1 MAEKILVVDDDL
13 DTLRL
18 VGLML
23 QRQGYQILAAS
34 NGMQALTLAQAEKP
48 NLILLDVMMPDVDG
62 YEVTRRLR
70 SNPVTAPIPIIMFTA
85 KTLVDDKVM
94 GFESGVDDYLTK
106 PTQPRE
112 LFAHVKAVLARSQK
126 ATSVATAAPA
136 PPKERGHVIGVM
148 AAKGGLGV
156 STLTINLGISIQQRT
171 RQQVIVAEFRPGEG
185 SIGLDL
191 GYENPEGLNRL
202 LQHTAAEISS
212 KDVEAELVTHKSDVR
227 LLLSSYSPQD
237 VRSIQSC
244 AHFETI
250 ARTLVYLAN
259 FIVLDLGPGI
269 NPITDK
275 VLPIC
280 DDIIIVLEPIPN
292 SLIRTHLLANELVSR
307 GYGENRISTVLY
319 NRQRTEMQYSLA
331 QVQKEYAHPIALV
344 FTAAPELTYQAS
356 KANQPLVIQHP
367 DNLTSQQ
374 FAKLAENITRHV
386 RIKDH

>member
-1 MAEKILVVDDDL
+1 MAERILVVDDDL

-34 NGMQALTLAQAEKP
+34 NGTQAIAIAQAEKP
-48 NLILLDVMMPDVDG
+48 DLILLDVMMPDVDG

-70 SNPVTAPIPIIMFTA
+70 NNPVTGPIPIIMFTA

-112 LFAHVKAVLARSQK
+112 LFAHVKAVLARSGK
-126 ATSVATAAPA
+126 AAAGA
-136 PPKERGHVIGVM
+136 PPTTPPRERGYVIGVM

-156 STLTINLGISIQQRT
+156 STLAINLGVSLQQRT

-185 SIGLDL
+185 SIGLEL
-191 GYENPEGLNRL
+191 GYTNPDGMNHL
-202 LQHTAAEISS
+202 LQGTAADINI
-212 KDVEAELVTHKSDVR
+212 KGVEAALITHKSDVR
-227 LLLSSYSPQD
+227 LLLASYSPSD
-237 VRSIQSC
+237 ARYIQSC
-244 AHFETI
+244 AHFESI
-250 ARTLVYLAN
+250 ARTLSYLAN
-259 FIVLDLGPGI
+259 YIVLDLGPGI
-269 NPITDK
+269 NPIADK

-280 DDIIIVLEPIPN
+280 DEIIIVLEPVPN
-292 SLIRTHLLANELVSR
+292 SLTRTHLLTNELANR
-307 GYGENRISTVLY
+307 GFGVNRVNTVLY

-331 QVQKEYAHPIALV
+331 QVQKEYSHPITLV
-344 FTAAPELTYQAS
+344 FTAAPELTYQAA

-374 FAKLAENITRHV
+374 FAKLAENITKHV
-386 RIKDH
+386 RIKENL